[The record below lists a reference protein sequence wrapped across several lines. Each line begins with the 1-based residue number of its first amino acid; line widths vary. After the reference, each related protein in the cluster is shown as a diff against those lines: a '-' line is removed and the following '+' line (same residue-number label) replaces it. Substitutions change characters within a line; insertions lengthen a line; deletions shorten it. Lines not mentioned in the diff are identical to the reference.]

1 MDKKMMDAFMSWL
14 SENGLAIIGM
24 FLMAFAIK
32 GNIKFD
38 LNQWHKDKRQEL
50 ETNLKVLCPHVRI
63 MNRGGKPEVKPLFFN
78 PPNTLVLQC
87 QGCGKVVK
95 DPDYAEDN
103 CRYWANNIDAL
114 IKRNEQREK
123 LAKKLGRE

>member
-1 MDKKMMDAFMSWL
+1 MDAFTSWL

-38 LNQWHKDKRQEL
+38 LNQWHKDRRQAL
-50 ETNLKVLCPHVRI
+50 EANLRALCPHVNVLI
-63 MNRGGKPEVKPLFFN
+63 KHEGKLEIRSLFFS
-78 PPNTLVLQC
+78 PSGTAALRC
-87 QGCGKVVK
+87 QACGVIVH
-95 DPDYAEDN
+95 DSSYAAEISQ
-103 CRYWANNIDAL
+103 YWIDNIDAL
-114 IKRNEQREK
+114 VKRNEQREK